1 MCTSGETP
9 VTGTQVDAAPPKS
22 SRRRLSESGE
32 SGEGGGG
39 LDGRWKVSRQK
50 QKKDRGKGGTYIV
63 FSSTVL
69 GRQSVLKRGRGRKR
83 KRWKGGDRETK
94 GRERE
99 RETKTGWGSVPLAI
113 AGPPLS
119 GGTLT
124 ASPGGRV
131 VGGRGVVSVVD
142 GTRPSC
148 LCQPSPVPQL
158 LRLSD

>member
-83 KRWKGGDRETK
+83 KRWRGGTGKRRGGR
-94 GRERE
+94 GRERQK
-99 RETKTGWGSVPLAI
+99 RDGGLFHSRSRVPLCLGAHLQLPGW
-113 AGPPLS
+113 AS
-119 GGTLT
+119 GGW
-124 ASPGGRV
+124 SWCGGWHTPV
-131 VGGRGVVSVVD
+131 VPVSA
-142 GTRPSC
+142 
-148 LCQPSPVPQL
+148 SPVPQL